1 MSGKSGKMRRTTKK
15 YGGSEG
21 YGIVQGVK
29 RAAKPFAMTGQAINQ
44 SLFSGH
50 SKGEDER
57 MRRIAA
63 WGLDK
68 NDERR
73 ERLENNG
80 YSKLG
85 GKSKKL
91 RKSSKTR
98 RRSNKKRST
107 KRSRK

>member
-44 SLFSGH
+44 SLFSGY
-50 SKGEDER
+50 SKEEDDR
-57 MRRIAA
+57 MRRISH

-68 NDERR
+68 DDERR
-73 ERLENNG
+73 NNNG
-80 YSKLG
+80 YLQLG

-98 RRSNKKRST
+98 RKSNKKRST